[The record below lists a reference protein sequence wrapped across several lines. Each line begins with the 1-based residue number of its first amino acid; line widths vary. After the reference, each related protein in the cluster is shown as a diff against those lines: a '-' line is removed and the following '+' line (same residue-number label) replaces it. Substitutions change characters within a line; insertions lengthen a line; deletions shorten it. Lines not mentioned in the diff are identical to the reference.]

1 MEEYEQAK
9 KQLQFFCNQELQ
21 IQQVANR
28 LAERSDPSQHNTWL
42 SCINQQ
48 RDCFNQH
55 EQIIES
61 AVWSTFELLPSR
73 LTPKLF
79 MIRYNHSQYIINN
92 QKQFKLI

>member
-42 SCINQQ
+42 ACINHQ

-55 EQIIES
+55 EHIIES
-61 AVWSTFELLPSR
+61 AVWSTFAPSR
-73 LTPKLF
+73 LTQKLF
-79 MIRYNHSQYIINN
+79 MISYNHSQYIINN